1 MVKNESRPSTSR
13 CRSNPAPCRSSAVI
27 TVPDL
32 EEIRAE
38 FRAHPVEGTVNL
50 AGHPTDATPFAPD
63 EDDADDEVEGGDLA
77 EALFDE
83 HELLFAEN
91 ERSIL
96 LVLQGLD
103 ASGKNG
109 TIKHV
114 VISMNP
120 AGVRVA
126 EFDEPTEEELA
137 EHFLA
142 RYERELPGAGTLG
155 VFARSH
161 YEDVIVPLVDGELD
175 EDEWQ
180 GRIDEINAFEKKLVD
195 GGTTVVKCML
205 HISYDEQR
213 YRFLRRLR
221 RDDKRWKFSEADL
234 ETRRQWNEYLSA
246 YGRAIGATS
255 TDHAPWYIIPAD
267 HKWYRNWIIAHL
279 VIGTL
284 QDMAPAYPMPE
295 LDLETLRERLEPPN

>member
-1 MVKNESRPSTSR
+1 MPE
-13 CRSNPAPCRSSAVI
+13 
-27 TVPDL
+27 L

-38 FRAHPVEGTVNL
+38 FRAHPVDGSVNL
-50 AGHPTDATPFAPD
+50 AGHPTDTTPFAPD
-63 EDDADDEVEGGDLA
+63 EDEAEDQFEGGDLA
-77 EALFDE
+77 EELFDQ

-96 LVLQGLD
+96 LILQGLD

-114 VISMNP
+114 IINVNP

-126 EFDEPTEEELA
+126 EFDEPTEEEQK
-137 EHFLA
+137 EHFLE
-142 RYERELPGAGTLG
+142 RYRRELPGPGTLG
-155 VFARSH
+155 VFARSY
-161 YEDVIVPLVDGELD
+161 YEDVIVPVVDGE
-175 EDEWQ
+175 
-180 GRIDEINAFEKKLVD
+180 IDEEQWAERVEEINRFEKELTD
-195 GGTTVVKCML
+195 RGTTLVKCIL

-234 ETRRQWNEYLSA
+234 DTRRQWNEYLAA
-246 YGRAIGATS
+246 YGRAIGSTC

-267 HKWYRNWIIAHL
+267 HKWYRNWIISHL
-279 VIGTL
+279 LIGTL
-284 QDMAPAYPMPE
+284 RDMGPAYPMPE
-295 LDLETLRERLEPPN
+295 LDLESLRERLAPPN